1 MTVSRLLDSADVPSD
16 LLQIASKR
24 EGFRDEYPFESRWI
38 EIDGHV
44 MHYIDEGQGP
54 VLLMVHGNP
63 TWSFAWRNLV
73 KQLSGQYRVIAVD
86 HLGCGFSQK
95 PQQDVYPLGQH
106 IQRLQQL
113 VECLDL
119 QQVTLFAHDW
129 GGAIGMGTAGR
140 LPDRF
145 KAFVL
150 MNTGAF
156 RSQLIPFR
164 ISLCRIPVLGTIG
177 MQGLNL
183 FSVAAVKMAVEQKLP
198 AAVATGFLAPY
209 DSWAHRRAVKE
220 FVHDIPLNAAH
231 RSYAALTEVEEGL
244 AQFVDSPML
253 LPWGMKDWC
262 FSPEFFKE
270 FCVRFPN
277 AKRHEIADAGHYVFE
292 DATDEIINQSKQFL
306 ASVYGD

>member
-1 MTVSRLLDSADVPSD
+1 
-16 LLQIASKR
+16 
-24 EGFRDEYPFESRWI
+24 
-38 EIDGHV
+38 

-73 KQLSGQYRVIAVD
+73 KQLSTQYRVIAVD

-95 PQQDVYPLGQH
+95 PQQDVYTLAKH
-106 IQRLQQL
+106 IDRLQQL
-113 VECLDL
+113 VQCLDL
-119 QQVTLFAHDW
+119 QQMTLFAHDW

-140 LPDRF
+140 MPDRF

-156 RSQLIPFR
+156 RSQSIPFR
-164 ISLCRIPVLGTIG
+164 ISLCRIPLLGTLG

-183 FSVAAVKMAVEQKLP
+183 FSVAAVKMAVEQRLSN
-198 AAVATGFLAPY
+198 AAATGFVAPY
-209 DSWAHRRAVKE
+209 NSWSNRLAVKE
-220 FVHDIPLNAAH
+220 FVHDIPLNPAH
-231 RSYAALTEVEEGL
+231 RSYATLVEVEEGL

-270 FCVRFPN
+270 FCHRFPN
-277 AKRHEIADAGHYVFE
+277 AQQHPIANAGHYVFE
-292 DATDEIINQSKQFL
+292 DATDELVSESNKFL
-306 ASVYGD
+306 ASVYPA